1 MKIALWIVFALIAAL
16 WTGTVLVS
24 AELTG
29 WLATTMASG
38 QAGDVITN
46 AGQWPVPAWLGLLVD
61 AAWIEG
67 LQAAW
72 VDVMGWFGQSG
83 PALGGVAEWSP
94 MIAACAVFISA
105 RVLPCH
111 VHWPASCPAAA
122 MVDAA
127 RFLMKSM
134 LSLMV
139 VLI

>member
-1 MKIALWIVFALIAAL
+1 MKIALWIAFALIAAL

-29 WLATTMASG
+29 WLATSMASG

-61 AAWIEG
+61 TAWIEG

-83 PALGGVAEWSP
+83 PALGGVVSWLIP
-94 MIAACAVFISA
+94 LMWIVWG
-105 RVLPCH
+105 VVMLMML
-111 VHWPASCPAAA
+111 AAA
-122 MVDAA
+122 VACH
-127 RFLMKSM
+127 FL
-134 LSLMV
+134 LSKFSRPRGLTRRPA
-139 VLI
+139 